1 VSLSDLPCR
10 SHSHSLFTS
19 GRIKSFKSPTEPLTP
34 GVLYVLTSTLFGTVL
49 ARSSILLRFTLP
61 ATLFFASAFRFLPET
76 SANISNYIY
85 GLEKEHAPE
94 LARIQSEVSRSTTN
108 GVRAVGD
115 GWSASRRAIEN
126 GVQKATGWIADTTG
140 LKVHEAFGVAR
151 HTSHI
156 VQEKAAES
164 LHTLQEKAEKVL
176 ESK

>member
-1 VSLSDLPCR
+1 MFQEEIGMR
-10 SHSHSLFTS
+10 
-19 GRIKSFKSPTEPLTP
+19 R
-34 GVLYVLTSTLFGTVL
+34 
-49 ARSSILLRFTLP
+49 RR
-61 ATLFFASAFRFLPET
+61 
-76 SANISNYIY
+76 
-85 GLEKEHAPE
+85 
-94 LARIQSEVSRSTTN
+94 
-108 GVRAVGD
+108 RALQEGY